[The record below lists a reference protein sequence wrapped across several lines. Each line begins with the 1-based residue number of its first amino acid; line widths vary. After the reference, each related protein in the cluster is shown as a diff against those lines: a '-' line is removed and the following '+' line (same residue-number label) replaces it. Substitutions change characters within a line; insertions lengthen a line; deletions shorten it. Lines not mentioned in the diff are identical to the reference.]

1 MAVSGTEVIG
11 ANNDDI
17 AVVADILLD
26 RSGRVVA
33 LLGKKRDKERP
44 R

>member
-1 MAVSGTEVIG
+1 MAVSGTDVIG

-26 RSGRVVA
+26 RGSLA
-33 LLGKKRDKERP
+33 WKKRDQERP